1 MIKSDNSQGYPKLP
15 EIISPKEMEVE
26 TVVRKLRELS
36 VIEESIDIF
45 ALEYKPGITDF
56 ISIFQENAYP
66 RTSLFIHTSSENIN
80 DLINDLSETLKKN
93 KLFRIVF
100 MIFGSFYAESIVS
113 LFESVAPTAE
123 IEYFDKNFLTLE
135 QNNIPTLLSIRIK

>member
-15 EIISPKEMEVE
+15 ENISPTEIVVEM
-26 TVVRKLRELS
+26 VVRKLRELS

-56 ISIFQENAYP
+56 ISIFQENAFP
-66 RTSLFIHTSSENIN
+66 NTSLFIKTTFQNIN
-80 DLINDLSETLKKN
+80 DLKNDLSETLKKN

-100 MIFGSFYAESIVS
+100 MIFGSFNAESIVS
-113 LFESVAPTAE
+113 LFESVAPSAE

-135 QNNIPTLLSIRIK
+135 QNNILTLLSIRIK